1 MIQARGIGRRHIRW
15 RGGCQCGPRC
25 FRVRIGAQG
34 HDGVEQFAAM
44 PDETN
49 AQLLQVL
56 HCQVQEDS
64 FVNLVLAKC
73 RLIAFEA

>member
-1 MIQARGIGRRHIRW
+1 
-15 RGGCQCGPRC
+15 
-25 FRVRIGAQG
+25 
-34 HDGVEQFAAM
+34 M